1 MSPDELIHRRPEP
14 AIHGR
19 AYTPDGVTSIA
30 DHQRAMLALVVA
42 DPTAA
47 IDDPYAAAISDSL
60 PLDVVRDIADSWRRF
75 ALQRLCPLTW
85 RLMEQRGRLDHHFV
99 RLARRRGLSP
109 FLQILARQF
118 LDQVADETD
127 DALEA
132 AVVRFERMLIDAPLT
147 VDDGATSTG
156 VVIDWPCDPEQV
168 LGRLATGV
176 PLGTPT
182 QGRYR
187 TRAPS
192 LDPTVFTI
200 ECLS

>member
-1 MSPDELIHRRPEP
+1 MSS
-14 AIHGR
+14 A
-19 AYTPDGVTSIA
+19 AGVTSIA
-30 DHQRAMLALVVA
+30 EHQRAMLALIVA
-42 DPTAA
+42 DSTAS
-47 IDDPYAAAISDSL
+47 IDDPYAAAIADSL

-85 RLMEQRGRLDHHFV
+85 RLMEQRGRLDHHFAL
-99 RLARRRGLSP
+99 LAQRPGLSP

-118 LDQVADETD
+118 LDQVGDETE

-132 AVVRFERMLIDAPLT
+132 AVARFERVMIDAPPAGE
-147 VDDGATSTG
+147 VDSGEGDIRMSTE

-168 LGRLATGV
+168 LGRLATGE
-176 PLGTPT
+176 PLGAPTP
-182 QGRYR
+182 GRYR

-200 ECLS
+200 DCLA